1 MKKYT
6 LHNRGKI
13 FLSLMVIALI
23 TVLLWPTEMS
33 RREDKIDELYY
44 EAVSSNNKIYHKTQR
59 EIDSLFNVIDTEYA
73 QESSHRRKIYL
84 LDMRAELQEANSMN
98 GIKLSLLQSDSIR
111 KDLYELT
118 RELDSLEISMNNQE

>member
-1 MKKYT
+1 MQKYT

-13 FLSLMVIALI
+13 ILSLIVIALI
-23 TVLLWPTEMS
+23 TVLFMPTENS
-33 RREDKIDELYY
+33 RRKDKIEELYY

-59 EIDSLFNVIDTEYA
+59 GIDSLFNVIDTEYA

-84 LDMRAELQEANSMN
+84 LDMRAELHQANSMN
-98 GIKLSLLQSDSIR
+98 GIKLSLLQSDSIM

-118 RELDSLEISMNNQE
+118 RELDSLEIALQ

>member
-1 MKKYT
+1 
-6 LHNRGKI
+6 
-13 FLSLMVIALI
+13 MVIALI